1 MTELKDDP
9 IYRLLEEHY
18 PNLLLDYAVFSADL
32 PYQGE
37 VSHKEAAM
45 AAILAFSHRHRVGNR
60 YDPGPFTLEPDKMQA
75 ERYPAELLFDIPD
88 GSSPVEPGTIR
99 YWYAYAEQPYPTGY
113 TAADFRRINS
123 VLFPEPFR
131 DDLEVFQWNDDF
143 SSYFDDGKY
152 WWGTYFWTI
161 YDKHLQR
168 FVIIGASLID

>member
-9 IYRLLEEHY
+9 VYRLPEKHY

-45 AAILAFSHRHRVGNR
+45 AAILAFPHRHRVGNR
-60 YDPGPFTLEPDKMQA
+60 YDPGTFTPEPDKMQ
-75 ERYPAELLFDIPD
+75 
-88 GSSPVEPGTIR
+88 
-99 YWYAYAEQPYPTGY
+99 
-113 TAADFRRINS
+113 
-123 VLFPEPFR
+123 
-131 DDLEVFQWNDDF
+131 
-143 SSYFDDGKY
+143 DGKD
-152 WWGTYFWTI
+152 WWGTYFRTI